1 MACVSHARELLH
13 IYWLF
18 YMAVSMVTGMT
29 EEGLRHFIE
38 MPLVQNLFEEFGSM
52 TDLSNLSSVTK
63 QQVMAELTTFLNEP
77 ILQPFLAELSSVAEQ
92 EQQSRAE
99 QQELGLSIE

>member
-63 QQVMAELTTFLNEP
+63 GTHGNKVFMQRGTDV
-77 ILQPFLAELSSVAEQ
+77 IS
-92 EQQSRAE
+92 
-99 QQELGLSIE
+99 